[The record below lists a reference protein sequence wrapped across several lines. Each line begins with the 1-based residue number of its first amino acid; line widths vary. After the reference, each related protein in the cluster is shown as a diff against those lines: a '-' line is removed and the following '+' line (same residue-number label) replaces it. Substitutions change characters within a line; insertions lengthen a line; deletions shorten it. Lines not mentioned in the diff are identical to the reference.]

1 MVLTNTFD
9 SLSFVTG
16 IIILINNEMLY
27 LDMKTASIAEKT
39 LPVLENCFFLQ
50 NSLHFSPYGVPEKT
64 IYRLI
69 YFHQSL

>member
-27 LDMKTASIAEKT
+27 LDMKTASIAEKNIARVRK
-39 LPVLENCFFLQ
+39 LFFPAKLTP
-50 NSLHFSPYGVPEKT
+50 F
-64 IYRLI
+64 
-69 YFHQSL
+69 

>member
-27 LDMKTASIAEKT
+27 LDMKTASIAEKNIARVSK
-39 LPVLENCFFLQ
+39 LFFPAILTP
-50 NSLHFSPYGVPEKT
+50 F
-64 IYRLI
+64 
-69 YFHQSL
+69 